1 MTAPSFMI
9 RGDPAYRRVN
19 VALVLSGFATFS
31 LLYSVQPLLPIFA
44 QDFAV
49 DAAESSLA
57 LSLTT
62 GCLAFAILGAAAL
75 SEIVGRRSL
84 IFASLAAA
92 SILNIAAAFSPN
104 WRPLLVMR
112 GLEGLAL
119 GGVPAVAMAYLA
131 EEVDPRALGFA
142 MGLYIAGNAFGGMV
156 GRVGAGIIAEN
167 FSWRAAL
174 AVIGLIGLACAIGFL
189 RLLPPSRNFV
199 RQPGFD
205 PRYHLNAWSRHLRAQ
220 ALRRL
225 FAIGFLI
232 MGAFVTIYNYA
243 GFRLI
248 APPYSLSQTELGLI
262 FTVYLF
268 GIAASSAAG
277 ALSDRIGR
285 PLVLMAG
292 ILVAASGVGVTL
304 LPGLAGMVVGIVLLT
319 IGFFMT
325 HSVASGAVGRL
336 AAESKGHASSLYL
349 LAYYVGSSILGSA
362 GGWFLTK
369 GGWTAV
375 AAFTL
380 AILAL
385 AFLAALDFRR
395 LAAQRTR

>member
-1 MTAPSFMI
+1 
-9 RGDPAYRRVN
+9 
-19 VALVLSGFATFS
+19 
-31 LLYSVQPLLPIFA
+31 
-44 QDFAV
+44 
-49 DAAESSLA
+49 
-57 LSLTT
+57 
-62 GCLAFAILGAAAL
+62 
-75 SEIVGRRSL
+75 
-84 IFASLAAA
+84 
-92 SILNIAAAFSPN
+92 
-104 WRPLLVMR
+104 
-112 GLEGLAL
+112 
-119 GGVPAVAMAYLA
+119 
-131 EEVDPRALGFA
+131 
-142 MGLYIAGNAFGGMV
+142 
-156 GRVGAGIIAEN
+156 
-167 FSWRAAL
+167 
-174 AVIGLIGLACAIGFL
+174 
-189 RLLPPSRNFV
+189 
-199 RQPGFD
+199 
-205 PRYHLNAWSRHLRAQ
+205 
-220 ALRRL
+220 
-225 FAIGFLI
+225 

-362 GGWFLTK
+362 GGWFLTN